1 MLQTDH
7 KYKDIKKKKSV
18 ETNTNNNI
26 CSHSYQIVRI
36 LSIKSSAACNYV
48 YVHCDHFT
56 LFFLSAKNK
65 IN

>member
-48 YVHCDHFT
+48 HVHYDHFT
-56 LFFLSAKNK
+56 LFFYQQRIK
-65 IN
+65 